1 MAKSTKIIAVDSGKY
16 ATKAYTKDGDKV
28 NKIMF
33 RTKMDK
39 TDEEYTSLIDTYVVS
54 FNGDSQRYMLGNG
67 AEGVDYDKSK
77 AKDIHRFAIY
87 TAIARLANNG
97 DNINLTVGCPLNVFN
112 NVEERKAYQQFI
124 MGSDNG
130 KISMII
136 NGDEFEFTLE
146 KVNVCPE
153 SSGFIWG
160 RMEEYSR
167 KLIGVIDIGGLN
179 TNACIYEKL
188 APVKSTAFTNNMG
201 ANILRNELKLALN
214 QKFIDCN
221 LQDWQMED
229 IIENGFIKSKPQ
241 ESRAFISSFL
251 ANHIQNVLNDCKR
264 KGWDLNNIDVI
275 FVGGGSKL
283 FKREILALLP
293 SAEISKTAEWDNV
306 EGFYVMGKALGKNDK

>member
-1 MAKSTKIIAVDSGKY
+1 MSKTAKIIAVDSGKY
-16 ATKAYTKDGDKV
+16 ATKAYTKEGDKV
-28 NKIMF
+28 KKIVF

-39 TDEEYTSLIDTYVVS
+39 TDEEFTSLVDTFVVS
-54 FNGDSQRYMLGNG
+54 FDGDNQHYILGNG

-87 TAIARLANNG
+87 TAIARLAENN
-97 DNINLTVGCPLNVFN
+97 DTINLTVGCPLSVFN
-112 NVEERKAYQQFI
+112 NVEERKLYQEFI
-124 MGSDNG
+124 RG
-130 KISMII
+130 KDGHISMTI
-136 NGDEFEFTLE
+136 NGENFEFTLE
-146 KVNVCPE
+146 QVNICPE

-167 KLIGVIDIGGLN
+167 KLVGIIDIGGLN
-179 TNACIYEKL
+179 TNACVYEKL
-188 APVKSTAFTNNMG
+188 APVKSTSFTNNLG

-229 IIENGFIKSKPQ
+229 IIENGFIKSKPT
-241 ESRAFISSFL
+241 ESRTFISAFL
-251 ANHIQNVLNDCKR
+251 SNHIQTVLNDCKK
-264 KGWDLNNIDVI
+264 KGWDLNNVDIV

-283 FKREILALLP
+283 LKREILSLLP

-306 EGFYVMGKALGKNDK
+306 EGFYVMGKAVSKSSK